1 MSYEVFLETHLP
13 KKTASQML
21 FHKGVHNLMLADAGT
36 DYAKNLTLKRSWN
49 LYCVQVE
56 RNSPGLP
63 GQKTPA

>member
-1 MSYEVFLETHLP
+1 
-13 KKTASQML
+13 ML